1 MNSHEQDP
9 RSRILESTGHLLVTG
24 GPGSGKTTIA
34 LRKALRKIDEGLLP
48 GQSILF
54 LSFSRAAV
62 ARILQASEK
71 EIPTPV
77 MKQLSI
83 QTFHSFCWEFLKCH
97 GYLLGSPRKLEVL
110 LPHDEKA
117 LSGGIGR
124 TDKRWPAWEV
134 ERKKLFLQEGRVA
147 FDLFAPMVVNLFE
160 RSSLLRKLI
169 ANQFPMVIVDEAQD
183 TGPDAWRCIELL
195 AATVPVVC
203 LADLEQQ
210 IFDFLPG
217 IGPARIACIKSD
229 LKPLCVDL
237 GTENNRSPGTE
248 IVAFAND
255 ILACRVTT
263 KSYKGIICRTYDPKT
278 CNYKQQLVIS
288 LNMLRAAVIEKTGH
302 RPRNYAI
309 LATTG
314 ASINRISN
322 ALNSGEKPIP
332 HKVFFDEAEVLLA
345 SRIVAFLLEPKQHD
359 ELNGDVAKCLEF
371 IADMKRA
378 SGQHAT
384 QIANFIHWA
393 ELLRSGKRP
402 KANLVS
408 ELVKVILF
416 VRDVRFVGVPEK
428 DWLTVKRMLRSSLS
442 RDIAV
447 IAEHLDYLVAF
458 NRGKRI
464 SSNLSA
470 LWSEW
475 GSYRGAREA
484 IDEALTQ
491 DWLLSGIDDLSGI
504 HVLTIHRAKGKEF
517 DAVIIFSDRSWP
529 DKNAC
534 WHSDLIWRD
543 DPVPFLR
550 SRKILRVAIT
560 RAVHCVLIVKPAY
573 PKCPILP

>member
-1 MNSHEQDP
+1 M
-9 RSRILESTGHLLVTG
+9 ILESAGHVLVTG

-34 LRKALRKIDEGLLP
+34 LRKALRKIDEGILC

-71 EIPTPV
+71 EMPASAI
-77 MKQLSI
+77 KQLSI
-83 QTFHSFCWEFLKCH
+83 QTFHSFCWDFIKCH
-97 GYLLGSPRKLEVL
+97 GYLLGAPKKLEIL

-117 LSGGIGR
+117 LSGGVGR
-124 TDKRWPAWEV
+124 YDKEWTAWEA
-134 ERKKLFLQEGRVA
+134 ERERLFLHEGRVA
-147 FDLFAPMVVNLFE
+147 FDLFAPKAANLIE
-160 RSSLLRKLI
+160 RSSLVRKML
-169 ANQFPMVIVDEAQD
+169 ANQFPLIIVDEAQD
-183 TGPDAWRCIELL
+183 TGPDAWRCIDLL
-195 AATVPVVC
+195 AANVPIIC

-217 IGPARIACIKSD
+217 IGPERIACIERE

-237 GTENNRSPGTE
+237 GSENKRSPGTE

-255 ILACRVTT
+255 ILACKTP
-263 KSYKGIICRTYDPKT
+263 KNSYIGIMNHAYNPKD
-278 CNYKQQLVIS
+278 CNYKQQLAYS
-288 LNMLRAAVIEKTGH
+288 LRKVRDYVKEKTGH
-302 RPRNYAI
+302 LPRNYAI

-314 ASINRISN
+314 ACVNKISG
-322 ALNSGEKPIP
+322 ALNGGDKPIP

-345 SRIVAFLLEPKQHD
+345 SRLVAFLLEPKQSGNLLED
-359 ELNGDVAKCLEF
+359 IAKCLEF
-371 IADMKRA
+371 LADIKRA
-378 SGQHAT
+378 SGQHAK
-384 QIANFIHWA
+384 QIINFIHWA
-393 ELLRSGKRP
+393 SQLRCGKQP
-402 KANLVS
+402 KANIVTELAELILLV
-408 ELVKVILF
+408 VQVQFAGI
-416 VRDVRFVGVPEK
+416 PEK
-428 DWLTVKRMLRSSLS
+428 DWLTVKRMLRTSPS

-475 GSYRGAREA
+475 GTYRGARDA

-491 DWLLSGIDDLSGI
+491 DWILSGLDDLSGI

-517 DAVIIFSDRSWP
+517 DAVIIFVGNVRYSADGFQ
-529 DKNAC
+529 
-534 WHSDLIWRD
+534 SDLVWRN
-543 DPVPFLR
+543 DPAPHFR

-560 RAVHCVLIVKPAY
+560 RARHCVLIVRPIY
-573 PKCPILP
+573 PKCPIISPYCL